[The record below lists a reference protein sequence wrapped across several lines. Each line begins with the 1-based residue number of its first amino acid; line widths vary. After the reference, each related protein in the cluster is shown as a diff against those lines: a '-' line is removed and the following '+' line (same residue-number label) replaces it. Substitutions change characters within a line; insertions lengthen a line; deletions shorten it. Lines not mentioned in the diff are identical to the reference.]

1 MFESDGL
8 KFSPAASDVRML
20 IRRTKHELIIKLI
33 REMNLLNLINLSL
46 ARFAVAPYCQI
57 MD

>member
-20 IRRTKHELIIKLI
+20 IRTKHKLIIKLI
-33 REMNLLNLINLSL
+33 REMNLLSLINLSL